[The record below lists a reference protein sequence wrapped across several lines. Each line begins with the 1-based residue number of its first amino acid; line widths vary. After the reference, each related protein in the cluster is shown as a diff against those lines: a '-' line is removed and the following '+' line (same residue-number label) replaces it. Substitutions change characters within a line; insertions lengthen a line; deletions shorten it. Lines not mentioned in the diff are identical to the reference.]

1 MCVLISSTAF
11 VWDIYH
17 SKKNWARYDKK
28 FILVFT
34 SSTSYFCQIL
44 MILQFS
50 EQIFEKYSIWNLN
63 FWNQSFTFNSNKSPT
78 WCNSFSVY
86 YPEVCLQLNMFR
98 AFSHPSSGAQW
109 LQWQPLVLP
118 RVIVMLC
125 SWLGR
130 LAGLTTNTTWLSPR
144 YEGKTRAC
152 HCSHWAPD
160 DGRENARNTSCKQT
174 SG

>member
-1 MCVLISSTAF
+1 MIEHKVCVLISSTDF

-28 FILVFT
+28 FILVFI

-50 EQIFEKYSIWNLN
+50 QQIFEKYSIWNLT
-63 FWNQSFTFNSNKSPT
+63 FWHQSFTFNSNKSPT

-86 YPEVCLQLNMFR
+86 YPDVCLQLNMFR
-98 AFSHPSSGAQW
+98 TFSRPSLGAQW

-118 RVIVMLC
+118 RGESCAVFVVGAV
-125 SWLGR
+125 GR
-130 LAGLTTNTTWLSPR
+130 PDHEHNMTITTIR
-144 YEGKTRAC
+144 R
-152 HCSHWAPD
+152 
-160 DGRENARNTSCKQT
+160 
-174 SG
+174 